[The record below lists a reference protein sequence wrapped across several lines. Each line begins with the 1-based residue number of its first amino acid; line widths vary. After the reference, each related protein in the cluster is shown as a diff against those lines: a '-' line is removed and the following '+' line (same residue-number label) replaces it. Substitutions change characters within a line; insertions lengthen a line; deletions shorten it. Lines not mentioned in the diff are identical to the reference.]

1 MTVDLSDGVL
11 LDYQKRWIA
20 DESQLKIVEKSRR
33 TGMTWAEAADAV
45 LTASL
50 VKSDGGHDHYY
61 LGAGKEMASEFIDA
75 CADWALQFG
84 EACGEIEE
92 EILKDG
98 EKDIT
103 TYKIPFASGCKIM
116 ALSSKPSNLRGRQG
130 SLTVDEAAFH
140 EHLDEVLKAAQ
151 AFTMWGGKVRVIS
164 THNGVDNLFNELIQD
179 SRAGKRDFSVHR
191 LTLDDACQDGLYK
204 RICLVRGKTW
214 SQEKE
219 DEWKA
224 KLLRGTATKDD
235 ALEEYYCVP
244 KQGGGVYLSRT
255 LIESRMVDVPVIR
268 QTGSKEF
275 NELPVATR
283 SLEMRQWCDE
293 TLLPLLEGLDADERH
308 CLGEDFAR
316 SGDLTV
322 LVPLSISQ
330 QLKRRVPFQV
340 ELRNMPF
347 AQQREILWYILD
359 RLPNFSGAAMDA
371 TGNGQQI
378 AEETA
383 DAYGTGMIEEVSLS
397 QKWYL
402 ENMPRLKAAFED
414 DDLAI
419 PKDDDVLTDFRAI
432 QMVKG
437 VPKVPD
443 GNTGKGKGDQR
454 HGDAAIATAL
464 AWYASVMDVYEY
476 KYETVALKG
485 DDAEER
491 QVHCTLGGFG
501 RGRSII

>member
-103 TYKIPFASGCKIM
+103 TYKIPFASGFKIM

-255 LIESRMVDVPVIR
+255 LIAFTLARIAIRHLGNTLDHLDRTKVREHIIVFRNSKIVIFKRRFQARHVFQIPFLR
-268 QTGSKEF
+268 QAYLF
-275 NELPVATR
+275 NHACAVCVCRFFGDLLPVARCIHR
-283 SLEMRQWCDE
+283 SPGKVRQAIQDVPQNF
-293 TLLPLLEGLDADERH
+293 PLLRERH
-308 CLGEDFAR
+308 VAQLD
-316 SGDLTV
+316 
-322 LVPLSISQ
+322 
-330 QLKRRVPFQV
+330 LKRHAP
-340 ELRNMPF
+340 LK
-347 AQQREILWYILD
+347 LL
-359 RLPNFSGAAMDA
+359 
-371 TGNGQQI
+371 TNG
-378 AEETA
+378 
-383 DAYGTGMIEEVSLS
+383 
-397 QKWYL
+397 
-402 ENMPRLKAAFED
+402 
-414 DDLAI
+414 
-419 PKDDDVLTDFRAI
+419 
-432 QMVKG
+432 
-437 VPKVPD
+437 
-443 GNTGKGKGDQR
+443 
-454 HGDAAIATAL
+454 
-464 AWYASVMDVYEY
+464 
-476 KYETVALKG
+476 
-485 DDAEER
+485 
-491 QVHCTLGGFG
+491 
-501 RGRSII
+501 